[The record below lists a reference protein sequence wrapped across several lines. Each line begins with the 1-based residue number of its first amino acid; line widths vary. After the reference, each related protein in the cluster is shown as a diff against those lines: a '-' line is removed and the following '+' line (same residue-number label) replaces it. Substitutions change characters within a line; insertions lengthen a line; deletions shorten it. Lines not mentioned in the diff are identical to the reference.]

1 MNKQTDHLRP
11 YALRLAIFSLLVALI
26 FFTGSAFA
34 PDRYVSSAWPFLALF
49 FPVLTFLMHYLL
61 TATGMTMNRF
71 VNTYMMLTVVK
82 LLLFLSILL
91 VYVLLRK
98 ADALAFSIAFFVFYG
113 FFTVFEIIF
122 LLKHH
127 RRADNKA

>member
-1 MNKQTDHLRP
+1 MNDRTSHLRP
-11 YALRLAIFSLLVALI
+11 YALRLLLFSVLVAAIYYIL
-26 FFTGSAFA
+26 TLFA
-34 PDRYVSSAWPFLALF
+34 PEKYISGSWPFLALF

-61 TATGMTMNRF
+61 TGKGMKMNRF

-91 VYVLLRK
+91 VYALARRD
-98 ADALAFSIAFFVFYG
+98 DALAFTIAFFVFYL

-122 LLKHH
+122 LLAHH
-127 RRADNKA
+127 RRADSRA